1 MRRKRL
7 AAYLIM
13 VGISATRGHA
23 IAETQGV
30 HSAAQLGAQIR
41 KLEASWDDPNW
52 DQHLTHKHIQT
63 LITEYVTNQLNE
75 GAYARQTLEE
85 NLTDVIHEGMWRS
98 WSEHPARVLFCCS
111 GVPRNYI
118 VSFALD
124 EAAGGST
131 SVIQVYELGHGSWRL
146 AAEGGSEMDGCD
158 MDVLLLPSAAGD
170 MRIFA
175 HGLIFGANQDPTLGA
190 LYGFSGGHIRMIWKM
205 KNTLGLTARRQDDK
219 LVLEYRD
226 TQLFY
231 KHSLPDAFQDIYT
244 QTDDGLKLVSHKHLL
259 WDRQ

>member
-1 MRRKRL
+1 MHKKRL

-13 VGISATRGHA
+13 AGILVLSGHA

-30 HSAAQLGAQIR
+30 RSAAQLGAQIR

-52 DQHLTHKHIQT
+52 NQHLTHKHIQA

-75 GAYARQTLEE
+75 GVSARQTLEK
-85 NLTDVIHEGMWRS
+85 NLTDVIHDGMWRS
-98 WSEHPARVLFCCS
+98 WSEHPARVLPCCS
-111 GVPRNYI
+111 GVLRNYI
-118 VSFALD
+118 VSFVLD
-124 EAAGGST
+124 EAAGGSA

-146 AAEGGSEMDGCD
+146 AAEGGSEMNDCD
-158 MDVLLLPSAAGD
+158 MDVLLLPSAPGN
-170 MRIFA
+170 MQIFA
-175 HGLIFGANQDPTLGA
+175 HGVIFGANQGPTLGA
-190 LYGFSGGHIRMIWKM
+190 LYSFSVGHIRLIWKM
-205 KNTLGLTARRQDDK
+205 KSTLGLTARLQDNK

-244 QTDDGLKLVSHKHLL
+244 QSDDGLKLVSHMPLP